1 MNPGCLGLHG
11 SIWDQL
17 DLRKVM
23 SSFQGQAFPARIL
36 CYLPA
41 GLSQITPSL
50 RPLNGLLN
58 IKRFLTSRDPPGAAM
73 KVLKI
78 E

>member
-1 MNPGCLGLHG
+1 MTFYSNYSCFFVFTVVRCCQV
-11 SIWDQL
+11 STDTE
-17 DLRKVM
+17 
-23 SSFQGQAFPARIL
+23 FPARIL

-58 IKRFLTSRDPPGAAM
+58 RKRFLPSRDPPGAAM

>member
-11 SIWDQL
+11 SIWNQL
-17 DLRKVM
+17 DLRKVT

-36 CYLPA
+36 CYLTA
-41 GLSQITPSL
+41 GLSQIAPSL
-50 RPLNGLLN
+50 GPLSHLLN
-58 IKRFLTSRDPPGAAM
+58 RRRFLPSHDPPGAAM
-73 KVLKI
+73 KILKI